1 MVGGA
6 DPDRHGA
13 LVIGRLTGE
22 RRAALSGYSDLV
34 FEVTFQ
40 TSLYFDPQKAS
51 TIRAVA
57 ERVRLAPAAVV
68 AVEDVLKGARAGNV
82 RGILYGV
89 LCVSGLNVHTAAVSG
104 RGAWWRRG
112 RVDLGDPVRGAAET
126 VSRWIVGLDFS
137 KVPGGA
143 GTQEQGLHRAGLLQA
158 ACIARWNAVQR
169 EGKR

>member
-34 FEVTFQ
+34 FEVVFQ
-40 TSLYFDPQKAS
+40 TSLHFDPQKPS

-57 ERVRLAPAAVV
+57 ERVRQAPAAVV

-89 LCVSGLNVHTAAVSG
+89 LCVSGCQVHTAAVSG

-112 RVDLGDPVRGAAET
+112 RVDVGDPVRGAAET
-126 VSRWIVGLDFS
+126 VSRWVIGLDFS
-137 KVPGGA
+137 LVPGTA
-143 GTQEQGLHRAGLLQA
+143 GTGEQALHRAGLLQA

-169 EGKR
+169 EEKR

>member
-13 LVIGRLTGE
+13 LVIGRLTGD
-22 RRAALSGYSDLV
+22 RRSALAGYSDLV
-34 FEVTFQ
+34 FEVVYQ
-40 TSLYFDPQKAS
+40 TSLHFDPTKPS
-51 TIRAVA
+51 TIHAVA
-57 ERVRLAPAAVV
+57 ARVRQAPSAVV

-89 LCVSGLNVHTAAVSG
+89 LWVSGCQVHTAAVSG

-126 VSRWIVGLDFS
+126 VQRWVVGLDLA
-137 KVPGGA
+137 KTPGTP
-143 GTQEQGLHRAGLLQA
+143 GTGEQALHRAGFMQA
-158 ACIARWNAVQR
+158 ACIARWNAIQR
-169 EGKR
+169 EERK